1 MISSSLRR
9 PVKMASNSRTVSAA
23 LRGWPAWAK
32 AKAAGKST
40 AALVTFMAGLSCRF
54 FGEVARDLQEIIQK
68 GVAIL
73 RGDAFGMKLH
83 PVHRMALMHHALD
96 HAVFGCRGDFQA
108 CRHARR
114 IDGQG
119 MIARR
124 QEIIVEAAEYRLAA
138 VMHAGKLAMHG
149 LGRAHDL

>member
-54 FGEVARDLQEIIQK
+54 FGEVARDLQEIVEE
-68 GVAIL
+68 GVAVL
-73 RGDAFGMKLH
+73 RSDALGMELH
-83 PVHRMALMHHALD
+83 AMHGMGPVHYALD
-96 HAVFGCRGDFQA
+96 HAILGCRGDFQA
-108 CRHARR
+108 CRHGGR
-114 IDGQG
+114 IDGQRV
-119 MIARR
+119 I
-124 QEIIVEAAEYRLAA
+124 
-138 VMHAGKLAMHG
+138 
-149 LGRAHDL
+149 

>member
-9 PVKMASNSRTVSAA
+9 PVKMASNSRVVSAA

-40 AALVTFMAGLSCRF
+40 AALVTFISGLSCQF
-54 FGEVARDLQEIIQK
+54 FGEVARDLQEIVEQ
-68 GVAIL
+68 GVAVL
-73 RGDAFGMKLH
+73 RGDALGMELH
-83 PVHRMALMHHALD
+83 AMDGMGLVHHALD
-96 HAVFGCRGDFQA
+96 HAVLGCRGDFQA

-119 MIARR
+119 MI
-124 QEIIVEAAEYRLAA
+124 
-138 VMHAGKLAMHG
+138 
-149 LGRAHDL
+149 

>member
-54 FGEVARDLQEIIQK
+54 FGEVARDLQEIVQK
-68 GVAIL
+68 GVAVL
-73 RGDAFGMKLH
+73 RGDALWVELHTMDGMRL
-83 PVHRMALMHHALD
+83 VHHALD
-96 HAVFGCRGDFQA
+96 HAILGCRGDFESR
-108 CRHARR
+108 RHGGR

-119 MIARR
+119 MIARC
-124 QEIIVEAAEYRLAA
+124 QEIIV
-138 VMHAGKLAMHG
+138 
-149 LGRAHDL
+149 